1 MPGSSAESTD
11 TIVEEGRSRSLDR
24 KDTKKK
30 KRKRYVFFL
39 GYLTSNLKK
48 KNKSLG
54 EIIKVGNILKII
66 YHIIK
71 VDHHINGKN
80 KIKVKLI

>member
-30 KRKRYVFFL
+30 KRKRYVFFRL
-39 GYLTSNLKK
+39 PNKQAIRKK
-48 KNKSLG
+48 K
-54 EIIKVGNILKII
+54 KI
-66 YHIIK
+66 YGHFFMS
-71 VDHHINGKN
+71 GK
-80 KIKVKLI
+80 KGVKPFLSSPNLSGQI

>member
-30 KRKRYVFFL
+30 KRKRYVFFRL
-39 GYLTSNLKK
+39 PNKQFEKK
-48 KNKSLG
+48 KIYGHFFMSEKNG
-54 EIIKVGNILKII
+54 E
-66 YHIIK
+66 
-71 VDHHINGKN
+71 KN
-80 KIKVKLI
+80 PCLWVK

>member
-30 KRKRYVFFL
+30 KRKRYVFFRL
-39 GYLTSNLKK
+39 PNKQFEKK
-48 KNKSLG
+48 DLRPFFH
-54 EIIKVGNILKII
+54 E
-66 YHIIK
+66 
-71 VDHHINGKN
+71 
-80 KIKVKLI
+80 